1 MGIYNMTKNFSV
13 VIKQN
18 GQQMTNYMENIRA
31 SGIKQGFKKLLTKY
45 PELDNHNI
53 DIVLSNEKGR
63 YKYVHS
69 DNKQNTSKTYITQ
82 VMIGTDIDTTKKPT
96 LVKAT
101 SERTAIAKLVKN
113 YPSLTGDEYFIN
125 IKQKGGKRSSVF
137 KASTQNHKLSISRL
151 DYPNLG
157 FLASGRPVVSDLK

>member
-1 MGIYNMTKNFSV
+1 MTKNFSV

-18 GQQMTNYMENIRA
+18 GQQMTNYIENIRA

-69 DNKQNTSKTYITQ
+69 DNRLCRYNTDENQ
-82 VMIGTDIDTTKKPT
+82 T
-96 LVKAT
+96 LAL
-101 SERTAIAKLVKN
+101 AIL
-113 YPSLTGDEYFIN
+113 
-125 IKQKGGKRSSVF
+125 
-137 KASTQNHKLSISRL
+137 
-151 DYPNLG
+151 
-157 FLASGRPVVSDLK
+157 